1 VNNAIIEV
9 VIGLV
14 LVYLTVALLAT
25 KLQELWFGTMWK
37 GRVKNLH
44 LAVFEASGRDDKMR
58 ERIFANPLVFG
69 LFEGKEATQ
78 GAWWQRPSGPSAIP
92 PDVFARAL
100 LIEVDET
107 TPGRHPSEQF
117 TTPAAFVAER
127 GNDARAVWKSLRAL
141 LPGNESSWRSY
152 EAAVAR
158 WFCDITDRSSGWY
171 QRKMQGMGF
180 ALALLLAGLLNIDT
194 FYIAEA
200 LSTDPDQ
207 RRALVTLAEDIDRLA
222 RSDAGA
228 TVPAAAAAAPSTRP
242 VAALSDRPA
251 LLVSTR
257 LDDAMGQLD
266 FVYKHDDAIANSTP
280 NLFPVHKHC
289 AVVDEAELDDYKLSN
304 TFDWLYVLPALKAS
318 IDNTRV
324 APPAGRV
331 DPLSTRQTLEQ
342 AFRCLSQIRAWA
354 KAAPVAKEERSRKA
368 MQEATAA
375 LDDAKNGLLAM
386 LQDLRAGRSVRTL
399 FQRDPEVFAECAGQS
414 GGSRAVFEDC
424 ARRAGAETLQLPVL
438 FTQRNVRMQFYRA
451 VELDEKDR
459 FQGPKELQFVGNS
472 LLGLPRME
480 LVPMPLLERWTWVAG
495 VLASALFISL
505 GSPFWFGLLEK
516 VMRLRSMGKTRE
528 DEERSAAARGL
539 VTTPTETETK
549 TDAAAA
555 GQEPAREPFSFAVNE
570 FERNSLQPRDII
582 LLQQHLGMA
591 SHTGNL
597 DEATRAA
604 IEDFTRKQGLPPTNQ
619 LDSSLFFRITGRPS
633 SATPIVAGQGRLQR
647 GQEHPAVPELADTL
661 QKMMGLQN
669 PPAQRVPATE
679 RRFSDDLRA
688 LALLYRY
695 KTDTAADPQRQV
707 FDDALKRPEVLDR
720 VDETLLAAIRA
731 SATSGLTLSVDPAP
745 WMDWAIGELGQVE
758 RNEKTV
764 AASNPRICEYLAA
777 AGLPND
783 GDATPWCGAFV
794 AWVVNQHNSH
804 ASANAALPALPPTP
818 AGAVHWKGWA
828 TSRSVDASG
837 HIEARRGD
845 VVLMRSADTDGTIR
859 HHVGFCLLA
868 EPDRIW
874 LLAGNQAKGTRVCL
888 RAIPRQHVE
897 AVNGP

>member
-1 VNNAIIEV
+1 MNNAILEV

-14 LVYLTVALLAT
+14 LVYLIVSLLAT
-25 KLQELWFGTMWK
+25 KVQELWFGTMWK

-44 LAVFEASGRDDKMR
+44 LAVFEAVGRDATMRDKV
-58 ERIFANPLVFG
+58 FANPLVFS
-69 LFEGKEATQ
+69 LFEGDQATQ
-78 GAWWQRPSGPSAIP
+78 GAWWQRPTGPSAIA

-100 LIEVDET
+100 LIEVNELN
-107 TPGRHPSEQF
+107 PGRHPSEQF
-117 TTPAAFVAER
+117 TTPAGFLAER
-127 GNDARAVWKSLRAL
+127 GHGSQPVWKSLRAL
-141 LPGNESSWRSY
+141 LPGNEASWQGF
-152 EAAVAR
+152 EAAIAR

-171 QRKMQGMGF
+171 QRKMQGVGF
-180 ALALLLAGLLNIDT
+180 ALAVLLAGLLNIDT

-200 LSTDPDQ
+200 LSTDPEQ
-207 RRALVTLAEDIDRLA
+207 RRALVTLAEDVDRLV
-222 RSDAGA
+222 RSGAGSSTA
-228 TVPAAAAAAPSTRP
+228 SAAAAPQAKSA
-242 VAALSDRPA
+242 AALSDRPS
-251 LLVSTR
+251 LRVSTR
-257 LDDAMGQLD
+257 LDDAMVQLD
-266 FVYKHDDAIANSTP
+266 LVYRHDDAIAKSAP
-280 NLFPVHKHC
+280 DLFPVEKHC
-289 AVVDEAELDDYKLSN
+289 AIVNEAALANRKLSN
-304 TFDWLYVLPALKAS
+304 TFDWLYVLPAVKAS
-318 IDNTRV
+318 IDDTRV
-324 APPAGRV
+324 PPPPGAAQ
-331 DPLSTRQTLEQ
+331 PLPARQTLEQ
-342 AFRCLSQIRAWA
+342 AFRCLNQISAWA
-354 KAAPVAKEERSRKA
+354 QAAPAGKDERSRKA
-368 MQEATAA
+368 MREAIGA
-375 LDDAKNGLLAM
+375 LTDAKTGVLAM
-386 LQDLRAGRSVRTL
+386 LQDLRAGRSVRATFL
-399 FQRDPEVFAECAGQS
+399 RDPAAFADCAAQS
-414 GGSRAVFEDC
+414 VGSRAVFDDC
-424 ARRAGAETLQLPVL
+424 VQRAGAEMLQLPVL
-438 FTQRNVRMQFYRA
+438 FTERNLRMQFYR
-451 VELDEKDR
+451 VGPSGDKED
-459 FQGPKELQFVGNS
+459 FQGPAEHRFAGDP
-472 LLGLPRME
+472 LLGLPAMYLE
-480 LVPMPLLERWTWVAG
+480 PLPLTERWTWVAG
-495 VLASALFISL
+495 VLASAFFISL

-528 DEERSAAARGL
+528 DEESNVAARGL
-539 VTTPTETETK
+539 
-549 TDAAAA
+549 AA
-555 GQEPAREPFSFAVNE
+555 GPAAPDAKQAPAAEPFSFAVNE
-570 FERNSLQPRDII
+570 FERNSLQPRDIV

-669 PPAQRVPATE
+669 PPVQRVPATE

-731 SATSGLTLSVDPAP
+731 SATSGLTLPVDPAP

-804 ASANAALPALPPTP
+804 ASANAALPAPPPTP

-828 TSRSVDASG
+828 TSRTVDASG